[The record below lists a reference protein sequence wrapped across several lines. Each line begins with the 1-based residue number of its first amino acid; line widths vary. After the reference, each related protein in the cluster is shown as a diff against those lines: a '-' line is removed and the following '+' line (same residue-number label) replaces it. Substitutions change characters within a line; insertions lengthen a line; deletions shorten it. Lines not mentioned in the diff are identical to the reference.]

1 LYPWQVAE
9 RAFYL
14 WNNEYFI
21 SFVAQNRNVILP
33 VIFEALENNMKGHW
47 SQVVQGLTANV
58 RKIFLGMDAELFEE
72 CQRQYIEK
80 EAKTI
85 ELEEKREL
93 TSEKLEA
100 EAA

>member
-1 LYPWQVAE
+1 
-9 RAFYL
+9 
-14 WNNEYFI
+14 
-21 SFVAQNRNVILP
+21 
-33 VIFEALENNMKGHW
+33 
-47 SQVVQGLTANV
+47 VQGLTANV